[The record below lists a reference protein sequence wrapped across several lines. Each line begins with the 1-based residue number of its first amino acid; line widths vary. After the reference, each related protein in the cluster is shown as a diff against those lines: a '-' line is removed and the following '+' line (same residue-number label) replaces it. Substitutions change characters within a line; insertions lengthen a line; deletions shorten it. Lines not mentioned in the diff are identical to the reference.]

1 MPSNGLKTTSS
12 VRTSSEAYHSIFE
25 HMLNAM
31 AYCKVQ
37 YENGRPC
44 DLLLLYVNPAF
55 ERQTGLEN
63 VSGKYV
69 SEIVPGI
76 LESDFPLFEIYGRI
90 ALGSGPQKFETFVT
104 ALGAWFDVSA
114 YCPESEHVVIVFD
127 VITERKLAEDK
138 LKRSEEQYLDVIDNT
153 RDLIQCVSPD
163 GSFLFTNR
171 TWRETLGYTEQ
182 ETRHLSLAD
191 VLHPDSLSCCK
202 DRFSHLLMGENLQSI
217 DFKFIT
223 KTGDTVF
230 LAGDCGSIIKNGIAV
245 SVRGIFK
252 DISDTVQAELALKA
266 SEHRY
271 RAIYENAPD
280 IFVTM
285 NHTGEIMS
293 INRAGSVMLGYDAGE
308 LLGESISKII
318 LPEDQQAVFSYIDK
332 QFVIPSPDEGIEC
345 RSIRKDGSIF
355 WMHQRATLDTDVKDP
370 RLLIICR
377 DITEKRGLERQLIY
391 QATHD
396 ALTNLVNRREFE
408 RRLHRILSDGQGSGE
423 GHVLCFL
430 DLDQFKIINDTCGHA
445 AGDELLRQI
454 AALLQGQMRSRDTL
468 ARLGGDEF
476 AVLMEYCSL
485 DRAALL
491 AEKIRTTIKNFIF
504 HWRSRQFSI
513 AVSIGILPMQA
524 GLGFEDA
531 LVQVD
536 AACYA
541 AKKSGGNNI
550 HVFRPGDAQV
560 SVDI

>member
-1 MPSNGLKTTSS
+1 VPGNGLKTTSS
-12 VRTSSEAYHSIFE
+12 VRTSSEAYHGIFE
-25 HMLNAM
+25 HMLNGM

-44 DLLLLYVNPAF
+44 DLLFLYVNPAF
-55 ERQTGLEN
+55 ERQTGLKD
-63 VSGKYV
+63 VSGKQA

-76 LESDFPLFEIYGRI
+76 LESDFPLFEIFGRI
-90 ALGSGPQKFETFVT
+90 ALGSGPEKFETYVN
-104 ALGAWFDVSA
+104 ALGVWFDISA

-138 LKRSEEQYLDVIDNT
+138 LRKSEERYLDVFDNT

-163 GSFLFTNR
+163 GCFLYTNR
-171 TWRETLGYTEQ
+171 TWRETLGYSEQ
-182 ETRHLSLAD
+182 EIKNLNLAD
-191 VLHPDSLSCCK
+191 VLHPDSISCCR
-202 DRFSHLLMGENLQSI
+202 DRFSRLLMGERLQSI

-223 KTGDTVF
+223 KAGDTVY
-230 LAGDCGSIIKNGIAV
+230 LSGDCGSIVKNGLVV
-245 SVRGIFK
+245 STRGIFK
-252 DISDTVQAELALKA
+252 NISDRVEAEVALKA
-266 SEHRY
+266 SEDRY

-280 IFVTM
+280 IFVTI
-285 NHTGEIMS
+285 NYAGEIMS
-293 INRAGSVMLGYDAGE
+293 INRAGSIMLGYDTSE

-318 LPEDQQAVFSYIDK
+318 LPEDQQAIFSYIHK
-332 QFVIPSPDEGIEC
+332 QFVDSSPDEGIEC

-355 WMHQRATLDTDVKDP
+355 WVHQRATLDSDAKNS

-377 DITEKRGLERQLIY
+377 DITEKRGLEQQLIY

-408 RRLHRILSDGQGSGE
+408 RRLQRILSDGQGSE
-423 GHVLCFL
+423 DGHVLCFL

-454 AALLQGQMRSRDTL
+454 AILLQGQMRSRDTL

-476 AVLMEYCSL
+476 AVLMEHCSL

-491 AEKIRTTIKNFIF
+491 AEKIRTMIKSFIF
-504 HWRSRQFSI
+504 HWRSSQFSI
-513 AVSIGILPMQA
+513 AVSIGILPMPT
-524 GLGFEDA
+524 GLSFEDA

-541 AKKSGGNNI
+541 AKKSGGNSI
-550 HVFRPGDAQV
+550 HVFRPSDAPAF
-560 SVDI
+560 VDI

>member
-1 MPSNGLKTTSS
+1 MPSNGLKTTST
-12 VRTSSEAYHSIFE
+12 VRTSNEAYHSIFE
-25 HMLNAM
+25 HMLNGM

-44 DLLLLYVNPAF
+44 NLLLLYVNPAF
-55 ERQTGLEN
+55 ERQTGLGN

-69 SEIVPGI
+69 SEIVPGV
-76 LESDFPLFEIYGRI
+76 LESDFPLFEIFGRI
-90 ALGSGPQKFETFVT
+90 ALGSGPQKFETFVN
-104 ALGAWFDVSA
+104 ALGAWLDISA
-114 YCPESEHVVIVFD
+114 YCPESEHVVVVFD

-163 GSFLFTNR
+163 GSFLYTNR
-171 TWRETLGYTEQ
+171 AWRETLGYTEQ
-182 ETRHLSLAD
+182 ETKHLNLVD
-191 VLHPDSLSCCK
+191 VLHPDSLSCCQ
-202 DRFSHLLMGENLQSI
+202 DRFRRLLAGESLQSI

-223 KTGDTVF
+223 KTDDTVH
-230 LAGDCGSIIKNGIAV
+230 LSGDCGSIIKNGAV
-245 SVRGIFK
+245 VSTRGIFK
-252 DISDTVQAELALKA
+252 NVTDTVQAEVALKA
-266 SEHRY
+266 SEDRY

-280 IFVTM
+280 IFITT

-293 INRAGSVMLGYDAGE
+293 INRAGSVMLGYDMGE
-308 LLGESISKII
+308 LLGESISKIV

-332 QFVIPSPDEGIEC
+332 QFVDPSPDEGIEC
-345 RSIRKDGSIF
+345 RCIRKDGSIL
-355 WMHQRATLDTDVKDP
+355 WVHQRATLDTHATDP

-377 DITEKRGLERQLIY
+377 DITEKRGLEQQLIY

-396 ALTNLVNRREFE
+396 ALTNLVSRREFE
-408 RRLHRILSDGQGSGE
+408 RRLHRILSESQE
-423 GHVLCFL
+423 PENGHVLCFL

-485 DRAALL
+485 DRAVLL
-491 AEKIRTTIKNFIF
+491 AEKIRTTIKSFIF
-504 HWRSRQFSI
+504 HWRDRQFSI
-513 AVSIGILPMQA
+513 GVSIGILPMQT

-550 HVFRPGDAQV
+550 HVFRPGDAPA
-560 SVDI
+560 SVGI